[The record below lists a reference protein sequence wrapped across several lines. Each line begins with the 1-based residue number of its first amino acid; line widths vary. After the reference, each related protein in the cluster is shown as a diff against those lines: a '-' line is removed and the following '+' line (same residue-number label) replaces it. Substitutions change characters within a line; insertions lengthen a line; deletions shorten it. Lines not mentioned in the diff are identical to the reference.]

1 MLRSFLALSALAAVS
16 LVSVSASAQYNGQV
30 GGSTGGGV
38 YGSSTGFGVPSLQ
51 GPSGPA
57 QRSSDLEIASLY
69 ITGTAFGVGAGV
81 WFDAEAGVKDPGLV
95 FIAPLIL
102 GAGAATGVFF
112 LDQKPFNNRG
122 IPASISTGLFLGA
135 GEGVAIWSLQYTRS
149 KEADQW
155 KFKELT
161 RATFLSAAVGGA
173 AGAAVGFLQEP
184 SPKTS
189 LLLNTGALIG
199 GLSGSMFGWGA
210 SADDGKG
217 FGSANDGASLG
228 GLIGYNLGIG
238 AAAGLST
245 FWIPTYKQM
254 LYTWAGAGIGFA
266 ATSPVYLF
274 YAGSEKPAKRGMILQ
289 GVGTLVGAGVG
300 AALTI
305 NDTTD
310 IAMNEPMIGGRNVGA
325 TITNIGLMP
334 VQGGMGAQMMGMIF

>member
-1 MLRSFLALSALAAVS
+1 MEV
-16 LVSVSASAQYNGQV
+16 
-30 GGSTGGGV
+30 
-38 YGSSTGFGVPSLQ
+38 Q
-51 GPSGPA
+51 GA
-57 QRSSDLEIASLY
+57 HA
-69 ITGTAFGVGAGV
+69 
-81 WFDAEAGVKDPGLV
+81 
-95 FIAPLIL
+95 
-102 GAGAATGVFF
+102 
-112 LDQKPFNNRG
+112 
-122 IPASISTGLFLGA
+122 
-135 GEGVAIWSLQYTRS
+135 
-149 KEADQW
+149 
-155 KFKELT
+155 
-161 RATFLSAAVGGA
+161 ATFLSAAVGGA

-289 GVGTLVGAGVG
+289 GSRTLVGVGVG

-334 VQGGMGAQMMGMIF
+334 VQGGMGAQMVGMIF